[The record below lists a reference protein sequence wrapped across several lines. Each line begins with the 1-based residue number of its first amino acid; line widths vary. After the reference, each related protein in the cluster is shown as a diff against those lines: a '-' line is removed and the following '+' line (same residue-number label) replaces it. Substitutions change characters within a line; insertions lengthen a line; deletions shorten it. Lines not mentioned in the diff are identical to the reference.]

1 MTDFNTL
8 FGDYLKKEDFP
19 QPAAL
24 TIRELKQEKLQDES
38 KIVLYFHENDKGLV
52 LNKTNA
58 ELIARELDTVQI
70 EEWVGKK
77 ITLYND
83 PNVSF
88 GGKLTGGVRVQ
99 VHPKTIQGAAQ
110 AGVAALKQA
119 TAPATATPVP
129 GVDDAYNEINP
140 PPFDDDIPQ

>member
-19 QPAAL
+19 QPAVM
-24 TIRELKQEKLQDES
+24 TVSDLKMEKLQDET
-38 KIVLYFHENDKGLV
+38 KVVVYFLETDKGLV

-58 ELIARELDTVQI
+58 ELIARALNTSQI
-70 EEWVGKK
+70 EEWNGKQ

-83 PNVSF
+83 PSVSF
-88 GGKLTGGVRVQ
+88 GGKLTGGIRVQ
-99 VHPKTIQGAAQ
+99 ANPKPAQ
-110 AGVAALKQA
+110 NAPQAPSAALKA
-119 TAPATATPVP
+119 ALGSAGPVP

-140 PPFDDDIPQ
+140 PPFDDDVPA